1 MTDQPEQ
8 PDKPEEIDEFAEFR
22 QLPESGADSDQ
33 TDQPAPES
41 AAIKE
46 FDISGVDLTD
56 NSGEE
61 EAVRAYQKEQ
71 GKPEGIPKPDWKALS
86 IQNPQLMEKVADVKE
101 DIMRDAFSTDYKE
114 LGKIT
119 VTDEE
124 KDRFLRAALHDIPMQ
139 FDIFI
144 PATGSVVKTSLPADQ
159 FTSWAIGALKS
170 WEDCGQIDPKS
181 TVQWILGF
189 QQMHAFLQ
197 IDAVDDIPMP
207 WTDIRDQLLET
218 PSKLYAHLR
227 DPDNFGV
234 FFRMNDVRW
243 QVMAYALRVAEI
255 KYKLCTEALMSR
267 DFFRTAGTD

>member
-33 TDQPAPES
+33 TDQPAPE
-41 AAIKE
+41 AGKE
-46 FDISGVDLTD
+46 YDLSGVDLTD

-61 EAVRAYQKEQ
+61 EAVRAYNKEK
-71 GKPEGIPKPDWKALS
+71 GKPEGTTKPDWKELAV
-86 IQNPQLMEKVADVKE
+86 QNPPLMEKVTDKKE
-101 DIMRDAFSTDYKE
+101 EIMRDTFSVAYED

-119 VTDEE
+119 VTDVE
-124 KDRFLRAALHDIPMQ
+124 KDRFLRAALHDTPMQ
-139 FDIFI
+139 FDIFV
-144 PATGSVVKTSLPADQ
+144 PATGSLVKTSIPADQ

-170 WEDCGQIDPKS
+170 WEECGQIDPKS

-197 IDAVDDIPMP
+197 IDSVDNIPMP
-207 WTDIRDQLLET
+207 WAEIRDQLLET

-227 DPDNFGV
+227 DPDNFAV

-243 QVMAYALRVAEI
+243 QVLAYVLRVVEI
-255 KYKLCTEALMSR
+255 KYKICTEALMSR
-267 DFFRTAGTD
+267 DFFQAAGTD